1 MIDLAPYVQT
11 IERVNQTRNAEPWIV
26 ADFDMASGKL
36 VGHDCVAFANEKL
49 RDLIAAGLPP
59 TAVKL
64 VALMTRW
71 GQGHVVVE
79 IDGLYRGREEQV
91 ILDNRVPFP
100 VTRGQLEQNGDTFNV
115 RVISTAMEGQFV
127 RPLLKLSGP
136 ACTAESPA
144 HDRPEDQVWSS
155 CSFPKS
161 PDHALGAEREGVRQT
176 MIANRSDPA
185 R

>member
-11 IERVNQTRNAEPWIV
+11 IERVNQARNAEPWIV

-49 RDLIAAGLPP
+49 RDLIAAGVPP

-79 IDGLYRGREEQV
+79 VDGAYRGRETHV

-100 VTRGQLEQNGDTFNV
+100 VTREQLEQNGDTFNV
-115 RVISTAMEGQFV
+115 RVISTAMEGQFA

-136 ACTAESPA
+136 ACKAESPA
-144 HDRPEDQVWSS
+144 GQAWSE
-155 CSFPKS
+155 CSFPNELAS
-161 PDHALGAEREGVRQT
+161 PPAAPERKAASRDPIADIILAALQ
-176 MIANRSDPA
+176 
-185 R
+185 

>member
-11 IERVNQTRNAEPWIV
+11 IEHVNQARNAEPWIV

-49 RDLIAAGLPP
+49 RDLIAAGVPP

-79 IDGLYRGREEQV
+79 VDGRFRGREIHV

-100 VTRGQLEQNGDTFNV
+100 VTREQLERNGDTFNV

-136 ACTAESPA
+136 ACTAEAPPG
-144 HDRPEDQVWSS
+144 DRPQDQTWSV
-155 CSFPKS
+155 CSFPPSVEDS
-161 PDHALGAEREGVRQT
+161 PAPRQDEPHVT
-176 MIANRSDPA
+176 MIADRGA
-185 R
+185 AVQ

>member
-11 IERVNQTRNAEPWIV
+11 IEHVNQARTAEPWIV

-49 RDLIAAGLPP
+49 RDLIAAGVPP

-79 IDGLYRGREEQV
+79 VDGLYRGRETHV

-100 VTRGQLEQNGDTFNV
+100 FTREQFEQNGDMFNV

-127 RPLLKLSGP
+127 RPLLKLSAP
-136 ACTAESPA
+136 ACKAESA
-144 HDRPEDQVWSS
+144 GEAWSE
-155 CSFPKS
+155 CSFPGERPS
-161 PDHALGAEREGVRQT
+161 PPAAPEAPPAPQDPVANLIVAALQ
-176 MIANRSDPA
+176 
-185 R
+185 

>member
-11 IERVNQTRNAEPWIV
+11 IEHVNQARNAEPWIV

-49 RDLIAAGLPP
+49 RDLIAAGVPP

-79 IDGLYRGREEQV
+79 IDGLYRGRETHV
-91 ILDNRVPFP
+91 VLDNRVPFP
-100 VTRGQLEQNGDTFNV
+100 VTREQLEQNGDTFNV

-136 ACTAESPA
+136 ACTAEAPA
-144 HDRPEDQVWSS
+144 GDRPEGQTWSV
-155 CSFPKS
+155 CSFPGE
-161 PDHALGAEREGVRQT
+161 H
-176 MIANRSDPA
+176 
-185 R
+185 